1 MVSTVSAARR
11 GFTLIE
17 LLVVMALISLLL
29 SIAVPRYFGHVDK
42 ARESVLRQD
51 LAQMRDAIDKH
62 YSDLGR
68 YPDSL
73 AELVAKKYLRKVPVD
88 PITDRADT
96 WIVVPAEKV
105 ENGKLFDV
113 RSGAAGNARDG
124 SDYGTW

>member
-1 MVSTVSAARR
+1 MVSRSRAQRR

-42 ARESVLRQD
+42 AKESVLRQD

-62 YSDLGR
+62 YGDLGR

-73 AELVAKKYLRKVPVD
+73 GELVTKKYLRKVPVD

-96 WIVVPAEKV
+96 WIAVPAAKV
-105 ENGKLFDV
+105 EDGKLFDV
-113 RSGAAGNARDG
+113 HSGAAGSARDG
-124 SDYGTW
+124 SDYVTW

>member
-1 MVSTVSAARR
+1 MVSTVRR

-42 ARESVLRQD
+42 AREAVLRQN

-62 YSDLGR
+62 YSDLGQ
-68 YPDSL
+68 YPDTL

-96 WIVVPAEKV
+96 WIAVPAEKV

-113 RSGAAGNARDG
+113 RSGATGNARDG